1 MKQFFVLGFAL
12 LALNG
17 CTTTPVTLKG
27 KQVDIVWNV
36 ETTSQQCQLK
46 STLVGS
52 EGAWYNFWLLANDS
66 LVEGALN
73 QLRNQAASVG
83 ANTVLLGQP
92 VPYASSVTYIGNAYY
107 CPSKK

>member
-1 MKQFFVLGFAL
+1 MKQYLALGIAL
-12 LALNG
+12 LALSG
-17 CTTTPVTLKG
+17 CTTSSITEKG

-36 ETTSQQCQLK
+36 EATSQQCQLK
-46 STLVGS
+46 TTLVGS
-52 EGAWYNFWLLANDS
+52 EGSWYNFWLLANDS

-73 QLRNQAASVG
+73 QLRNQAALVG

-107 CPSKK
+107 CPPTQ